1 MKRLLNSLWDTLV
14 YYYDQLRLN
23 RDRRLSEGGRWP
35 LLRVFIYCLAATVL
49 VGLGLLLFKYHTYCL
64 LANAPEYAN
73 GDFQPDNVLDA
84 AYYLL
89 FTNGGQNLYA
99 GGSHFWGAIITTLG
113 VFLIAFLTS
122 ALTSRS
128 ERRVQRFIDG
138 ESWYRLRGHIVV
150 FGASDYLYSIISEKT
165 KANANEL
172 FLIVTTQDVASIRR
186 EVFSFL
192 EKGIK
197 RKNFVFMF
205 GDRTSAEDLSKLSL
219 ERAKEV
225 FVIGDSKESD
235 DIESYRDSNNM
246 DCTVAISEYL
256 SSHKKG
262 WEPSKVER
270 ITVDGVP
277 CKIRKFTDDQNSPLL
292 PCHVMFEYQ
301 TTFAAFQFCEIPSTI
316 KENIDFRPFN
326 YYDLWARKVVVLGQ
340 AGDYKYKFL
349 DTLPTPDTDGKPQ
362 YISENSEQTVHLIIF
377 GMTKMGIAMA
387 LQAAHVCHFPNFN
400 SDSKD
405 VEDRKRTR
413 ITFIDSDVDI
423 ERDYFKG
430 RFPSMMAET
439 RTRYMDFTKREKCE
453 NVTKKSDYEE
463 WLGNN
468 DYNWSG
474 DEKGWYDIEWEFIK
488 GRIESDP
495 IQDFVKKSAQEKN
508 HLVTIAICLPKSHQS
523 IASAMYLHES
533 VYTNCLQI
541 LSFQRRS
548 GTIVKHLAETTVKEG
563 ETARYKSIIPFGMM
577 DLGYDSTLEDDR
589 RAMLISYVYDSYY
602 SIKKVI
608 ADKKNNKLVT
618 EGWNQTDPTLERFK
632 EPFLDYS
639 QDDTVYWEYPSYKV
653 KWRSKLVSD
662 KLSSS
667 FNANTIATKLRG
679 IGLSEDDCPESLTE
693 EQLKVLEKV
702 EHNRWNIEKM
712 MTGFRA
718 LTDEEAKDLKKLKT
732 DGDTHGNK
740 QSKKE
745 WKDKRSSLKAWPTR
759 AHIDICSVEEL
770 HEREDEHIIALDRDQ
785 SSSIPYIVKME
796 KAQKEEDSNANQRK

>member
-1 MKRLLNSLWDTLV
+1 MKRLFSSLWDALV
-14 YYYDQLRLN
+14 YWRDQLRLS
-23 RDRRLSEGGRWP
+23 RDRRLSEGGIWP
-35 LLRVFIYCLAATVL
+35 LLRVFIYCLFATIL
-49 VGLGLLLFKYHTYCL
+49 VGLGLLVFKYHTYCL
-64 LANAPEYAN
+64 SANAPEYAN
-73 GDFQPDNVLDA
+73 GNFQPDNVFDA
-84 AYYLL
+84 AYYLM

-99 GGSHFWGAIITTLG
+99 GGSHFWGAVITTLG

-138 ESWYRLRGHIVV
+138 ESWYKLRGHIVV

-165 KANANEL
+165 KADAKQL

-192 EKGIK
+192 DKGVE

-219 ERAKEV
+219 EMAKEV

-246 DCTVAISEYL
+246 DCTVAIAEYL

-262 WEPSKVER
+262 WEPSKVETT
-270 ITVDGVP
+270 TVDGVTGMV
-277 CKIRKFTDDQNSPLL
+277 RKFTDAEESPLL

-326 YYDLWARKVVVLGQ
+326 YYDLWARKVVVLGK

-349 DTLPTPDTDGKPQ
+349 DTLPASGTDKKTQ
-362 YISENSEQTVHLIIF
+362 YISESSDQTVHLIIF

-387 LQAAHVCHFPNFN
+387 LQAAHVCHFPNFK
-400 SDSKD
+400 SDSED
-405 VEDRKRTR
+405 VTDRKRTR

-439 RTRYMDFTKREKCE
+439 RTRYMDFTKREKRE
-453 NVTKKSDYEE
+453 NEESKSDYEE
-463 WLGNN
+463 WLGN
-468 DYNWSG
+468 DDCKWAG

-495 IQDFVKKSAQEKN
+495 IQDYVKKSAENPN
-508 HLVTIAICLPKSHQS
+508 HIVTIAICLPKSHQS

-548 GTIVKHLAETTVKEG
+548 GTIIKHLAETTVQEG
-563 ETARYKSIIPFGMM
+563 ESARYKSIVPFGMM

-589 RAMLISYVYDSYY
+589 RAMLISYVYDSCY
-602 SIKKVI
+602 SIKKVK
-608 ADKKNNKLVT
+608 ADKENNKLVL
-618 EGWNQTDPTLERFK
+618 EGWNQTDPAFKRFK

-639 QDDTVYWEYPSYKV
+639 QDDTAFWEYPSYKV
-653 KWRSKLVSD
+653 KWRSKIVSD

-667 FNANTIATKLRG
+667 FNANTIAAKLRG
-679 IGLSEDDCPESLTE
+679 IGLSEEDCPESLTE

-718 LTDEEAKDLKKLKT
+718 LTDEEANDLKRLKT
-732 DGDTHGNK
+732 EWANGNEN
-740 QSKKE
+740 SKKE
-745 WKDKRSSLKAWPTR
+745 WKAKRRSLKAWPIR

-770 HEREDEHIIALDRDQ
+770 HQREEGAIIALDRDQ
-785 SSSIPYIVKME
+785 SSSIPYILKRE
-796 KAQKEEDSNANQRK
+796 KEEKVK